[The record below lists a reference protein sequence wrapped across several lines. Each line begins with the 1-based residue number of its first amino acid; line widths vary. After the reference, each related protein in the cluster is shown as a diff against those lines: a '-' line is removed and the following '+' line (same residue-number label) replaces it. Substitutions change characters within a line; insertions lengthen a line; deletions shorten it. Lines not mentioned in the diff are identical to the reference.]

1 MSFPT
6 IVYKCPGDHHRAGG
20 TYSYRGAEDS
30 EALGK
35 LLAEGWFATLPEAID
50 GKAAEAEDNAAPTR
64 AELEAKATELG
75 ISFDGR
81 TTDKRLG
88 EKIDLAIAESEG

>member
-35 LLAEGWFATLPEAID
+35 LLSEGWFATLPEAID

-64 AELEAKATELG
+64 AELEEKATELG

-88 EKIDLAIAESEG
+88 EKIDIALVEKGE

>member
-30 EALGK
+30 EAFGK
-35 LLAEGWFATLPEAID
+35 LLSEGWFATLPEAID
-50 GKAAEAEDNAAPTR
+50 GKAAKAEDNAAPTR
-64 AELEAKATELG
+64 AELEAKADELG